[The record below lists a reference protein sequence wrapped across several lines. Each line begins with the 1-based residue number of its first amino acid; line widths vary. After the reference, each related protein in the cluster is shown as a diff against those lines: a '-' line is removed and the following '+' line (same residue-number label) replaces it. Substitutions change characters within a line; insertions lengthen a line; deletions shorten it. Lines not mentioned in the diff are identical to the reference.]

1 METKK
6 MNTTKKTVTQKRV
19 DAQKLL
25 EAARMGDA
33 AAQYNLGWCYLT
45 GDGTRKNKAMAI
57 KLFRKAAE
65 QGHAKA
71 EQMLNKLSTTATK
84 GNHP

>member
-1 METKK
+1 MEIKGR
-6 MNTTKKTVTQKRV
+6 NIAGHDDA
-19 DAQKLL
+19 DAQYQLYFDRRDRGENVECVKWL
-25 EAARMGDA
+25 
-33 AAQYNLGWCYLT
+33 
-45 GDGTRKNKAMAI
+45 
-57 KLFRKAAE
+57 RKAAE